1 VAYSLI
7 LCLCIG
13 LMNACNSKNAYKAPS
28 IKFSLDEQQ
37 IASYENDIDHKGIIM
52 GLDSP
57 QSNSFEKG
65 EKIYNNICANC
76 HGTPAQE
83 GSVPT
88 AHKFWKDKFK
98 VGKDP
103 YTMYLTLTRGYGGM
117 PPHPSLT
124 PVEKYDV
131 IHYIREE
138 FIRKKN
144 PQEFFNIDDNYLAS
158 IPKGNTKGPLPKERK
173 PWADMDYGNFLINT
187 YEVVPS
193 DGLMKEPEALQPA
206 MPG

>member
-1 VAYSLI
+1 MLARRISNDHVAYSLI

-76 HGTPAQE
+76 HGTPAQ
-83 GSVPT
+83 
-88 AHKFWKDKFK
+88 
-98 VGKDP
+98 
-103 YTMYLTLTRGYGGM
+103 
-117 PPHPSLT
+117 
-124 PVEKYDV
+124 
-131 IHYIREE
+131 
-138 FIRKKN
+138 
-144 PQEFFNIDDNYLAS
+144 
-158 IPKGNTKGPLPKERK
+158 
-173 PWADMDYGNFLINT
+173 
-187 YEVVPS
+187 
-193 DGLMKEPEALQPA
+193 
-206 MPG
+206 